1 MRKTNERIFWGVIF
15 IIGGIFLII
24 NQFAF
29 KIAFFPWILL
39 AIGIV
44 AFLMNLFSGEFW
56 GGLQALIW
64 LGGLTF
70 AFYYDQLLP
79 GIIIIIGVSIIIS
92 AIRDMFRRYNKVEI
106 NINENKDS
114 NA

>member
-1 MRKTNERIFWGVIF
+1 MRKVGERTAWGIIL
-15 IIGGIFLII
+15 IIGGLFLII

-29 KIAFFPWILL
+29 KIPIFPWILL
-39 AIGIV
+39 AIGAAI
-44 AFLMNLFSGEFW
+44 FLIDLFSGEFW

-64 LGGLTF
+64 LGGLAF
-70 AFYYDQLLP
+70 AFYYDQILP
-79 GIIIIIGVSIIIS
+79 GIMIIIGVSTIIGGF
-92 AIRDMFRRYNKVEI
+92 RDMFRKTHKVEI